1 MILWHNLRTHILK
14 QLSGSDIIQ
23 TWVTDEQLLTWFN
36 KKANSLVS
44 KVKNRRNK
52 TKMSNTVLDYIQ
64 ITLFFLVSLVI
75 IGKSSHLLG
84 IWLYGALGIV
94 ILLLKLLYAYIGRR
108 REEIE
113 LRLYFEKQLVLTPGV
128 IKKVPGF
135 EQMNTRKKR
144 KFLNS
149 LKNPDGYG
157 WAQNNFGKVST
168 ALK

>member
-84 IWLYGALGIV
+84 I
-94 ILLLKLLYAYIGRR
+94 
-108 REEIE
+108 
-113 LRLYFEKQLVLTPGV
+113 
-128 IKKVPGF
+128 
-135 EQMNTRKKR
+135 
-144 KFLNS
+144 
-149 LKNPDGYG
+149 
-157 WAQNNFGKVST
+157 
-168 ALK
+168 